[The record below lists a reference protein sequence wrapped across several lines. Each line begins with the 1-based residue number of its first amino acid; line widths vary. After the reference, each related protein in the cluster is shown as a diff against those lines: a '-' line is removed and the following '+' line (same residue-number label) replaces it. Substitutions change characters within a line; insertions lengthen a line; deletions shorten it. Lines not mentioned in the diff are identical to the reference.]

1 MRECFDI
8 LLTPSQN
15 ERKTFVI
22 KKITT
27 IIIND
32 QQLYVEQSK
41 IFFAIIDRAINETID
56 LSGLVNLVR
65 ELFNVLI
72 SQIGFMSTHNLK
84 GI

>member
-65 ELFNVLI
+65 ELL
-72 SQIGFMSTHNLK
+72 MSL
-84 GI
+84 